1 MVDTLAKKLVR
12 KMKNFAPD
20 FAINTCF
27 RSIKISNI
35 YSYTFKPKAEIPETP
50 DCIYHFQCECSEDY
64 IGQSK
69 RKLIVRVREHQQKSR
84 KTAIWSHIQSCNA
97 YKSKFKFFKK
107 PNTDPN
113 ISEKQL
119 ALEKQKVGLSND
131 KLKFKYFASHFKI
144 LQKNFRSLDHRMD
157 AEAFFIRMKQPK
169 LNKQE
174 ELSFFELF

>member
-1 MVDTLAKKLVR
+1 M
-12 KMKNFAPD
+12 
-20 FAINTCF
+20 
-27 RSIKISNI
+27 IS
-35 YSYTFKPKAEIPETP
+35 
-50 DCIYHFQCECSEDY
+50 
-64 IGQSK
+64 QSK
-69 RKLIVRVREHQQKSR
+69 RKLIVRVREHQQLSR
-84 KTAIWSHIQSCNA
+84 FIAICSHVQTCKA

-131 KLKFKYFASHFKI
+131 KLKFRYFASHFKI

-157 AEAFFIRMKQPK
+157 AEAFFIRMKRPS

>member
-1 MVDTLAKKLVR
+1 M
-12 KMKNFAPD
+12 
-20 FAINTCF
+20 
-27 RSIKISNI
+27 
-35 YSYTFKPKAEIPETP
+35 
-50 DCIYHFQCECSEDY
+50 
-64 IGQSK
+64 
-69 RKLIVRVREHQQKSR
+69 RVREHQQKSR
-84 KTAIWSHIQSCNA
+84 KTAIWSHSVLQSLQV
-97 YKSKFKFFKK
+97 KIFQK

-131 KLKFKYFASHFKI
+131 KLKFKYFTSHFKI
-144 LQKNFRSLDHRMD
+144 LQKDLRSLQHRMD

>member
-1 MVDTLAKKLVR
+1 MFT
-12 KMKNFAPD
+12 
-20 FAINTCF
+20 
-27 RSIKISNI
+27 NI
-35 YSYTFKPKAEIPETP
+35 LFYEF
-50 DCIYHFQCECSEDY
+50 
-64 IGQSK
+64 K

-84 KTAIWSHIQSCNA
+84 ETAICSHIRTCKA
-97 YKSKFKFFKK
+97 YKSKFKFFKN

-113 ISEKQL
+113 ISENQL

-131 KLKFKYFASHFKI
+131 KLKFKYFTSHFKI